1 MEEMIIEHNDNK
13 EVYTF
18 KVNDKDERNLRF

>member
-1 MEEMIIEHNDNK
+1 MEEMIIEQNDNK